1 MDLYTSVMPKHSL
14 NEISKMSAKL
24 EQLDEISFGLF
35 DERYR
40 NAVAKQNVISIRGDS
55 MVV

>member
-1 MDLYTSVMPKHSL
+1 
-14 NEISKMSAKL
+14 MSAKL

>member
-1 MDLYTSVMPKHSL
+1 MP
-14 NEISKMSAKL
+14 AKL

-55 MVV
+55 MVEKKKKMETQYWKML